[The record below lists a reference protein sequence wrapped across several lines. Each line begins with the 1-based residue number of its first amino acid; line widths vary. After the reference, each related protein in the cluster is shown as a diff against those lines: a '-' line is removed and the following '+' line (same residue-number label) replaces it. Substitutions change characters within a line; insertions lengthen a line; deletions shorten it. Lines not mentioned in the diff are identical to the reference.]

1 MPRQL
6 RCKQCCNVTDIKV
19 SNTIYFVVNSVF
31 KQQSHNCD
39 SIHQLRGN

>member
-6 RCKQCCNVTDIKV
+6 RCKQYCNVTDIKV

-39 SIHQLRGN
+39 TYTSIKG